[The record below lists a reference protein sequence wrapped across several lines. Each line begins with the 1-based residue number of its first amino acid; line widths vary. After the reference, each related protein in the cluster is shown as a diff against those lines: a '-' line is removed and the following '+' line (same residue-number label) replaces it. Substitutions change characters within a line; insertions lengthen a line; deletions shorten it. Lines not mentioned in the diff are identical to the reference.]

1 MGRVLMGL
9 RVFESVILM
18 SWLIPHDY
26 EGGMNPKD
34 ASWPCSAKTMLV
46 PSLPTQRMDVIILR
60 GSINCPTPA
69 QK

>member
-1 MGRVLMGL
+1 MGL
-9 RVFESVILM
+9 RVFKSVILM
-18 SWLIPHDY
+18 SRFIPHHDY
-26 EGGMNPKD
+26 DGGMNPKD
-34 ASWPCSAKTMLV
+34 AFWPCSVKTKLV